1 MSDLHSFIFLLLH
14 YYVLIKPESDSVY
27 IQSPNTSVQTQA
39 YYSVYFIGLNILIMV
54 DWQIEKLTDGRTD
67 R

>member
-27 IQSPNTSVQTQA
+27 IQNPNTSVQTQA
-39 YYSVYFIGLNILIMV
+39 YYSVYFIGLNILI
-54 DWQIEKLTDGRTD
+54 D
-67 R
+67 RLAK